1 MNLKTF
7 YALIISCLIAIIT
20 CIETND
26 EITVTIKS
34 KQFKGLKKTIDG
46 KEVEYFLG
54 IPYAELPIGK
64 LRFKKPQT
72 FNYENPIN
80 ATKWP
85 NVCFQLEDIENGLY
99 TNTSMNEDCLYLNIW

>member
-46 KEVEYFLG
+46 KEIDYFLG

-72 FNYENPIN
+72 FNYENATN
-80 ATKWP
+80 ATKWQMFAIKSETQ
-85 NVCFQLEDIENGLY
+85 VMDL
-99 TNTSMNEDCLYLNIW
+99 